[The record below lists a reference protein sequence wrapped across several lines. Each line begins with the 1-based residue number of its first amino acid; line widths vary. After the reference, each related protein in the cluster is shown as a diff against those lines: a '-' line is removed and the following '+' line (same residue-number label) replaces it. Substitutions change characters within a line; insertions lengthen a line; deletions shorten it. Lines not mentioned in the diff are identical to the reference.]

1 MAIAYPSLEALR
13 PLIHELVELDRNQ
26 MSIREYEYVA
36 DLIASKGGCDLLVFG
51 VGNDSRLWLE
61 ANPRGR
67 TVFLEDSEYWAGRAR
82 DRLPEID
89 IRSVHYYTIR
99 SQWKELLAGD
109 PERLALELPED
120 VMAGPWDVI
129 LVDAPAGF
137 SDECPG
143 RMKSLYMASVLAR
156 TGGADV
162 LVHDCDRAVERVYCD
177 HFLGKLALRGEARSY
192 APLPGQAPG
201 VRA

>member
-1 MAIAYPSLEALR
+1 
-13 PLIHELVELDRNQ
+13 

-36 DLIASKGGCDLLVFG
+36 DLVASNGGCDFLVFG

-61 ANPRGR
+61 ANPQGR
-67 TVFLEDSEYWAGRAR
+67 TVFLEDSEYWARGAR
-82 DRLPEID
+82 NRLPRID
-89 IRSVHYYTIR
+89 IRSVQYYTTR
-99 SQWKELLAGD
+99 SQWRELLAGD
-109 PERLALELPED
+109 PERLTLELPED
-120 VMAGPWDVI
+120 VIAGSWDVI

-162 LVHDCDRAVERVYCD
+162 LVHDCDRVVERVYCD
-177 HFLGKLALRGEARSY
+177 HFLGKLTLRRELDRMRHY
-192 APLPGQAPG
+192 VCPLDRRASPGPSL
-201 VRA
+201 RAGPR